1 MDLHSKSEVK
11 TRIQSACVRRSM
23 QEHRHNF
30 VPYIISS
37 SNFNRDEQN
46 LYLPRANPLIS
57 STLVLLLM
65 LIHEALDLP
74 PSLIYTPL
82 KVMASFLRVR
92 VDVLAAV
99 RLVAA
104 QQVVGEGVDTVAD
117 VLAGLLGRCV
127 SDNKRSKNDGYY
139 EREFADEYT
148 ME

>member
-1 MDLHSKSEVK
+1 
-11 TRIQSACVRRSM
+11 M
-23 QEHRHNF
+23 QEHPHNV
-30 VPYIISS
+30 VPYIIWS

-46 LYLPRANPLIS
+46 LYIPRANPLIP

-82 KVMASFLRVR
+82 KFMTSFLRVR

-104 QQVVGEGVDTVAD
+104 QQVVGEGVDTIAD
-117 VLAGLLGRCV
+117 VLTGLLGRCV
-127 SDNKRSKNDGYY
+127 SNNNKRSKDDGYY